1 MIYLPSGN
9 DLFAGS
15 NDLFGKLEW
24 FIWQAR
30 MIYLQVVMIYLA
42 GSNDLFAW
50 W

>member
-1 MIYLPSGN
+1 MIYLPGGN

-24 FIWQAR
+24 FICVVV

-42 GSNDLFAW
+42 GSNDLFGR
-50 W
+50 